1 MLTCARPHWLSSLY
15 EKNVS
20 HINLSNLIQNLS
32 YRGPDAL
39 FYSSYLSQNILSEIF
54 CSEHDPCNVRHV
66 SILYFHLIN

>member
-32 YRGPDAL
+32 YRGSDAL
-39 FYSSYLSQNILSEIF
+39 FYSSFFSQNILSEIF
-54 CSEHDPCNVRHV
+54 
-66 SILYFHLIN
+66 